1 MPVGFM
7 TLRTATPPEL
17 EELRDDPEGYRQ
29 YVSDVVERANAHLV
43 ELYFDIGAELAYAI
57 VEDLDDYKDV
67 KAVSRILGAEGF
79 IKMVKAPDAAEAFSR
94 IPTFRGDS
102 GSSA

>member
-17 EELRDDPEGYRQ
+17 EALRDDPEGFRQ
-29 YVSDVVERANAHLV
+29 YVSDVFGRANARLI

-67 KAVSRILGAEGF
+67 KAVSRILGAHGF
-79 IKMVKAPDAAEAFSR
+79 IKMVKAPDAAEALGR
-94 IPTFRGDS
+94 IPAYRGDPD
-102 GSSA
+102 SSA